1 MNEEV
6 TLTRDEWRYAA
17 QIGLDRVISS
27 RCMGL
32 EHRNGMDEADAYR
45 NNIEGA
51 CGERA
56 AAKYLGVYWDGSV
69 DTFRSKADLLGNVE
83 VKTRTEHW
91 HDLIVRRW
99 DAETP
104 KLYIHVTGLA
114 PTYRIRGWLWLGSPD
129 DCRDEW
135 KQTHGGRP
143 EAWFIPTS
151 QLSQDWG
158 EFLRMATPA
167 TV

>member
-1 MNEEV
+1 MNEV
-6 TLTRDEWRYAA
+6 TLTRDEWRGAA

-27 RCMGL
+27 RLMGL
-32 EHRNGMDEADAYR
+32 MHRNGMDEADAYR

-56 AAKYLGVYWDGSV
+56 AAKFLGVYWDGSV

-83 VKTRTEHW
+83 VKTRSDHGYE
-91 HDLIVRRW
+91 LLVRKW
-99 DAETP
+99 DVETP
-104 KLYIHVTGLA
+104 KLYIHVTGQA
-114 PTYRIRGWLWLGSPD
+114 PTYRIRGWIYLSGPQ
-129 DCRDEW
+129 DCKDEW
-135 KQTHGGRP
+135 KQTYGNRP

-151 QLSQDWG
+151 HLSQDWG
-158 EFLRMATPA
+158 DLLRTATPA